1 MSAVTAN
8 QVDEATRRKNRR
20 TAIVLGI
27 FVVLVFLS
35 SVPFWQNLVQTALN
49 AR

>member
-1 MSAVTAN
+1 MSVVTTH
-8 QVDEATRRKNRR
+8 QVDPATRRKNRR
-20 TAIVLGI
+20 TAILLGI
-27 FVVLVFLS
+27 IVVVVFFS